1 MTKKGLGRGLGAL
14 IPELDSAE
22 KERQS
27 VAELEIKLIDRNPQ
41 QPRREFDAEKL
52 QELAASIREHGLVQ
66 PILVKPTGERYQI
79 VAGERRWRAAQL
91 AGLTKIPAVVRPFS
105 EQEQMEIALIEN
117 LQREDLNPL
126 EEAEAFRTLLDQ
138 FGLTQEE
145 LSRRLGKSRPQ
156 ISNTLRLLHLA
167 EPVRQ
172 HLRQG
177 NLSMGHAKVLLSV
190 EEEGL
195 QQQLAEVVIGRGL
208 SVRELEGMITR
219 SKEDPDPKKERRP
232 LSPEMRAVEGRLREH
247 FGTPVRL
254 QYTGD
259 KGKLEITF
267 FGEEGLQRILEALGA
282 KEVEANGVRP
292 PRTPFVV

>member
-14 IPELDSAE
+14 IPELDSGE
-22 KERQS
+22 KDRHS

-41 QPRREFDAEKL
+41 QPRREFNPDKL
-52 QELAASIREHGLVQ
+52 AELAASIREHGLVQ
-66 PILVKPTGERYQI
+66 PILVTPLGDRYQI

-91 AGLTKIPAVVRPFS
+91 AGLTKVAAVVRSFS
-105 EQEQMEIALIEN
+105 DQEQMEIALIEN

-126 EEAEAFRTLLDQ
+126 EEAEAFRVLLDQ

-172 HLRQG
+172 HVRQG
-177 NLSMGHAKVLLSV
+177 SLSMGHAKVLLSV
-190 EEEGL
+190 EEGEL
-195 QQQLAEVVIGRGL
+195 QQQLADLVIARSL
-208 SVRELEGMITR
+208 SVRELEAMITR
-219 SKEDPDPKKERRP
+219 SKEEAQSKKERKP
-232 LSPEMRAVEGRLREH
+232 LTPEMRAVEGRLREH

-254 QYTGD
+254 QYAGE
-259 KGKLEITF
+259 KGRLEITF

-282 KEVEANGVRP
+282 KEEEANAPRP
-292 PRTPFVV
+292 PRRPFVV

>member
-1 MTKKGLGRGLGAL
+1 MKKGLGRGLGAL

-22 KERQS
+22 KDRHT

-41 QPRREFDAEKL
+41 QPRREFDAQKL
-52 QELAASIREHGLVQ
+52 NELAASIKEHGLVQ
-66 PILVKPTGERYQI
+66 PILVKPLGDRYQI

-91 AGLTKIPAVVRPFS
+91 AGLTTVAAVVRSFS
-105 EQEQMEIALIEN
+105 DQEQMEIALIEN

-126 EEAEAFRTLLDQ
+126 EEAEAFRVLLDQ

-156 ISNTLRLLHLA
+156 ISNTLRLLHLP

-172 HLRQG
+172 LLRQG
-177 NLSMGHAKVLLSV
+177 SLSMGHAKVLLSV
-190 EEEGL
+190 EEGEL
-195 QQQLAEVVIGRGL
+195 QQRLAEVVLARGL
-208 SVRELEGMITR
+208 SVRELEAMIIR
-219 SKEDPDPKKERRP
+219 SKEEAQSKKERKP
-232 LSPEMRAVEGRLREH
+232 LTLEMRAVEGRLREH

-254 QYTGD
+254 QYSGE

-282 KEVEANGVRP
+282 KEEEANGPRP
-292 PRTPFVV
+292 PRRPFVV